1 MFHKVSVSLTL
12 CFILILLKG
21 RGRYIMAIATLKLKD
36 YKKDASPTEVAVIDF
51 ILKNAEETSQM
62 TIYNLAEKTFSSP
75 STIIRLCKKNGYTG
89 FKDFIKDL
97 IYEQAVRVN
106 YKDKHL
112 TELTRTDEIEEIIN
126 KVTHENILSLEE
138 TLKLV
143 DYEVIIKVVNEIF
156 KCEKLTIFGI
166 GASLIVAK
174 DAQLKFTRIN
184 KMSYVSEDWHTQLL
198 MAKNMNE
205 NDLALVISYSGQT
218 EEMVTCTEIA
228 KDNGATVISITNT
241 KESPINQL
249 ADYAIYVASNE
260 YSFRS
265 GAMSSRISQLNIIDI
280 LYTSYINKKYEQS
293 LEILEKTQI
302 KKEG

>member
-1 MFHKVSVSLTL
+1 
-12 CFILILLKG
+12 
-21 RGRYIMAIATLKLKD
+21 MAIATLKLKD